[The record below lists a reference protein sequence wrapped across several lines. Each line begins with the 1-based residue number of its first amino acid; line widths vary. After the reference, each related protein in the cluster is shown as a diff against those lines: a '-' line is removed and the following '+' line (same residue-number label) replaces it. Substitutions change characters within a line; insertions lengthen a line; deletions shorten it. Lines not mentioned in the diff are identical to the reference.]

1 MLVRCSTPLR
11 RSIPAILST
20 ATRSISSI
28 LLPSLRLR
36 PSFSPRSHRP
46 LSTTPLPTT
55 SFASPSSLTAYFDLP
70 SSSESSSSSSSSPT
84 GLFQQPLLTSPSGL
98 RSISSHVTQHAQLLL
113 KRIHKAPKSQSELQ
127 KVVKNFDRLSDKL
140 CGVIDMCESIWTS
153 HPDDDWKQEAGRVYE
168 ELCRVMNEMN
178 VDQELYN
185 ALLLATETPSI
196 SSNFTPEEAQ
206 TASVLL
212 HDFQKSGI
220 HLPPASRALFVDLSE
235 KVIGLGR
242 QFSTNIASP
251 PSSALKAM
259 TVNFADAE
267 VLKPGLGESFVR
279 RVRSGRRGGAI
290 VQAGSWEG
298 MTVLRKAEDE
308 ESRRRLWKAGQGGG
322 EVAGERV
329 GVLEELLGT
338 RAKLAGLVGRGSWGE
353 VELENKMAKNPAHVT
368 QFLTSLASSNL
379 PSSLSEISLLAALKQ
394 SHLSLPSPPSL
405 QPWDRDFYLRR
416 HASTSTIKPLPP
428 LSPYFS
434 VGTILN
440 GLSTLF
446 KSLYGISL
454 VPSPAAPGETWHP
467 SVRKL
472 EVVDEIEG
480 VVGYVYCDLFSREGK
495 AGNAAHYTV
504 RCSRR
509 VDDDDVEGDLDL
521 LEKTLGEGNW
531 GTGGIWGGGS
541 SGNGAGGGGLF
552 GGGVSKAG
560 FDPRVGGL
568 QVKEVKAKGREGS
581 FQLPIAVLN
590 CDFELP
596 TYQSGPT
603 LLNYQE
609 VETIFHEMGHA
620 MHSMLGRTS
629 LHNVSGT
636 RVPTDLAE
644 LPSILMESFCSSSS
658 ILPLLL
664 THHQTGLPPA
674 PELLE
679 AHKLQR
685 ASFPALEN
693 STQIHMALLDQHL
706 HSVHPQDAE
715 KFDSTRINKELTN
728 GMGIFPFVEGT
739 APQILF
745 GHLFGYGASY
755 YSYLFD
761 RAIAGRVWEEVF
773 QSGEG
778 VGKGVGLEGLRD
790 GGERL
795 KGELLMWGGGRDPWE
810 MVAGVL
816 KDEQLRSGDGGAMKK
831 VGEWGVGGK

>member
-1 MLVRCSTPLR
+1 MTST
-11 RSIPAILST
+11 LS
-20 ATRSISSI
+20 
-28 LLPSLRLR
+28 LPQ
-36 PSFSPRSHRP
+36 
-46 LSTTPLPTT
+46 
-55 SFASPSSLTAYFDLP
+55 
-70 SSSESSSSSSSSPT
+70 
-84 GLFQQPLLTSPSGL
+84 LFQQRGESAETIYRRVVPVSRLAD
-98 RSISSHVTQHAQLLL
+98 SH
-113 KRIHKAPKSQSELQ
+113 S
-127 KVVKNFDRLSDKL
+127 
-140 CGVIDMCESIWTS
+140 
-153 HPDDDWKQEAGRVYE
+153 
-168 ELCRVMNEMN
+168 
-178 VDQELYN
+178 
-185 ALLLATETPSI
+185 
-196 SSNFTPEEAQ
+196 
-206 TASVLL
+206 
-212 HDFQKSGI
+212 
-220 HLPPASRALFVDLSE
+220 
-235 KVIGLGR
+235 
-242 QFSTNIASP
+242 
-251 PSSALKAM
+251 SSALP
-259 TVNFADAE
+259 
-267 VLKPGLGESFVR
+267 LP
-279 RVRSGRRGGAI
+279 
-290 VQAGSWEG
+290 
-298 MTVLRKAEDE
+298 
-308 ESRRRLWKAGQGGG
+308 
-322 EVAGERV
+322 
-329 GVLEELLGT
+329 
-338 RAKLAGLVGRGSWGE
+338 
-353 VELENKMAKNPAHVT
+353 PAHVT

-379 PSSLSEISLLAALKQ
+379 PPSLSEISLLSSLKQ
-394 SHLSLPSPPSL
+394 SHLNLPSPPSL
-405 QPWDRDFYLRR
+405 QSWDRDFYLHR
-416 HASTSTIKPLPP
+416 HAAATTTQTLPS

-446 KSLYGISL
+446 TNLYGASL

-480 VVGYVYCDLFSREGK
+480 VIGYVYCDLFSREGK
-495 AGNAAHYTV
+495 SGNAAHYTV

-509 VDDDDVEGDLDL
+509 VDDDDIEGDLEL

-531 GTGGIWGGGS
+531 GTGGVWGGGS

-552 GGGVSKAG
+552 GGFSKAG

-568 QVKEVKAKGREGS
+568 EVKEVKAKGREGS

-590 CDFELP
+590 CDFEMP
-596 TYQSGPT
+596 TYSSGPT
-603 LLNYQE
+603 LLSYQE

-620 MHSMLGRTS
+620 MHCESSFALLLRPSRRSSNAYFFSSSLCSFPFHAAMLGRTS

-658 ILPLLL
+658 ILPLLVS
-664 THHQTGLPPA
+664 HHQTGLPPPA
-674 PELLE
+674 SLLE

-728 GMGIFPFVEGT
+728 GMGLFPFVEGT

-761 RAIAGRVWEEVF
+761 RAIAGRLWEEVF
-773 QSGEG
+773 ESGEG
-778 VGKGVGLEGLRD
+778 VGKKGGLDGLRG

-816 KDEQLRSGDGGAMKK
+816 EDEELRSGDERAMRK